1 MSTQSIPRWLRRRR
15 PVSPDRPRG
24 PGARWTAACGVARR
38 TGRCCGSAAWEFDPL
53 VKPPTGPDISSEDL
67 ATTQRLGDVLARHD
81 NVAVLVGHA
90 HTMAT
95 TTFAGVPVLVG
106 GGLISAVTTD
116 AEDMPSID
124 YTQPP
129 TLHLVQDDH
138 LVTHWRVV

>member
-1 MSTQSIPRWLRRRR
+1 MSAQSTWKK
-15 PVSPDRPRG
+15 S
-24 PGARWTAACGVARR
+24 TA
-38 TGRCCGSAAWEFDPL
+38 SMLAAWVRRNCRQLVSVRHPMDPI
-53 VKPPTGPDISSEDL
+53 KL

-81 NVAVLVGHA
+81 NVLAVLVGHA
-90 HTMAT
+90 HTTAT

-106 GGLISAVTTD
+106 GGLISTVTTD

-129 TLHLVQDDH
+129 TIALHLVQDDR